1 MGQSLCSANVENIVE
16 LRKSEKMKGKKC
28 VSFFP
33 QSGLLYLFYC

>member
-1 MGQSLCSANVENIVE
+1 MGQSLYSANVKNIVE
-16 LRKSEKMKGKKC
+16 KKRGKMRGKKC